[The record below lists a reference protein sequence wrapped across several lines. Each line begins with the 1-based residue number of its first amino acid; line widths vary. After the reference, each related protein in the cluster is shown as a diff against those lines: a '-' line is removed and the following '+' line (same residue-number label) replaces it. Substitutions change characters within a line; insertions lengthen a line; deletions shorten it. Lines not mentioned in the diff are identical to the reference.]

1 MRRTLPPFRALE
13 SFEAVARYGNVTRA
27 AEELSRTQSAV
38 SRQVANLEQFVRRSL
53 FLRHRKQLTLND
65 LGRSYYRKV
74 VSLLDELEAETVKLV
89 TFGTDNRVLRV
100 DVSATFASRW
110 FMPRVAGFPSVGG
123 VAELQVVKNPGRV
136 DFERHQ
142 VDAAIECSYSQPI
155 DVVGHLLLDER
166 IVVVVSPELYSR
178 SKSKRYDRLRLP
190 SRCDTWKQWIESRGS
205 PTFTDFSLKFDDY
218 TLLIEAACLGFGV
231 AVVPTIFVTREL
243 AAGQL
248 LTPFGD
254 PIPSGRSYW
263 LTYPE
268 SSRKKQ
274 QVIELTRW
282 LLANRQGSESTATSR

>member
-38 SRQVANLEQFVRRSL
+38 SRQVANLEQFARRKL

-65 LGRSYYRKV
+65 LGRSYYKKV
-74 VSLLDELEAETVKLV
+74 VALLDELEAETVKLV
-89 TFGTDNRVLRV
+89 TFGSDNRVLRI

-110 FMPRVAGFPSVGG
+110 LMPRVAGFSSVGG
-123 VAELQVVKNPGRV
+123 VAELQVVRNPGRV

-142 VDAAIECSYSQPI
+142 VDAAIECNYSQPV
-155 DVVGHLLLDER
+155 DVVSHLLLDEQ
-166 IVVVVSPELYSR
+166 IVSVISPELYSP

-190 SRCDTWKQWIESRGS
+190 SRCDTWKHWIENRGS
-205 PTFTDFSLKFDDY
+205 PPFTDFGLKFDDY

-231 AVVPTIFVTREL
+231 AVVPTIFVMREL
-243 AAGQL
+243 ASGRL
-248 LTPFGD
+248 LAPFGD

-274 QVIELTRW
+274 QVVELTRW
-282 LLANRQGSESTATSR
+282 LLANKQGAEPVASPR